1 MKLMRKGEL
10 ASILGRFGGG
20 NRARGLGG
28 IPEPAVPAADAP
40 AAAPAPAA
48 SPAPVTDPTPIAR
61 PAPVA
66 DPRPIVRP
74 TPVASPA
81 PEVVSTPVAGPTP
94 VDSPTPEVVPAVNL
108 DTLRELSD
116 GIHDQD
122 GTLLLELIEKFL
134 HGGDH
139 ITVGLARA
147 AAAGDVP
154 QAHQLAHN
162 LISASTLMGAVP
174 LADLLRLVQHV
185 GVDEPAELVPLT
197 VQVETEY
204 RRVAATM
211 RQLGTV
217 GISSHDEANGDATG
231 RSHV

>member
-28 IPEPAVPAADAP
+28 IPEPTVPTADA
-40 AAAPAPAA
+40 AATAPAPAA
-48 SPAPVTDPTPIAR
+48 SPAPVTDPTP
-61 PAPVA
+61 
-66 DPRPIVRP
+66 RPIVRP
-74 TPVASPA
+74 RPVASPA
-81 PEVVSTPVAGPTP
+81 PEVVPTPVAGPTP